1 MGRKPSLYHHV
12 NERQLIASAT
22 IRADFPVR
30 PTLRPFQLQ
39 PSDDGFWAMGV
50 WSPFTEMVARSGPD
64 YGSPTEI
71 VQ

>member
-1 MGRKPSLYHHV
+1 M
-12 NERQLIASAT
+12 NEGQLKMDW
-22 IRADFPVR
+22 RPKEDVPVR
-30 PTLRPFQLQ
+30 PKLRPFQLQ

-64 YGSPTEI
+64 YDSPTEI